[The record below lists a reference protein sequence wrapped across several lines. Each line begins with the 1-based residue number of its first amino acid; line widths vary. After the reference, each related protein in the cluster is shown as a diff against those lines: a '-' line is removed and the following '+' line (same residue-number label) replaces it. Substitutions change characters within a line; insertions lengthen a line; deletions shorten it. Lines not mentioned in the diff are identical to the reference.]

1 MKRFFLILFLLL
13 LLFTVTVS
21 SHPGRTDSNG
31 GHWNRQEG
39 TYHYHSGEYADRNS
53 SGSSSETADDIE
65 PEVNIVEKETS
76 EEEKEE
82 TSEKVIVMKKETPTK
97 EESSTEKENSTGI
110 DAKTIIIIVAIV
122 VGGVVLFLIA
132 KQVIKH
138 YSADEFFGHLFIIT
152 IIIAGV
158 IMLQSCDTSETYN
171 KHLEDCDGTCTH
183 IKDYTSEIQEA
194 YRDEYSDEIYEEAYN
209 DIVSAY
215 EDRTYESHVEYCD
228 GTCDHIEDEIEHR
241 VSDLG
246 ELCYLE
252 SVFDYYDVIKA
263 IENAYIQG
271 YGDCYYG
278 NAQEY
283 SIKEYK
289 NKNVFDE

>member
-1 MKRFFLILFLLL
+1 MKRLFCLFLLL
-13 LLFTVTVS
+13 LSLTITAS

-31 GHWNRQEG
+31 GHWDRSEG
-39 TYHYHSGEYADRNS
+39 TYHYHNDGTPQNS
-53 SGSSSETADDIE
+53 YSSDTSDEDDLTSSSIINRGNLESDTTVTVTSDDSQETLDQEAETED
-65 PEVNIVEKETS
+65 EKPKGITS
-76 EEEKEE
+76 R
-82 TSEKVIVMKKETPTK
+82 
-97 EESSTEKENSTGI
+97 
-110 DAKTIIIIVAIV
+110 TIIIVVIIIV
-122 VGGVVLFLIA
+122 VGVLLFFISKWA
-132 KQVIKH
+132 INN

-158 IMLQSCDTSETYN
+158 IMLQSCDTSESYN

-194 YRDEYSDEIYEEAYN
+194 YRDEYREDIYDEAYN
-209 DIVSAY
+209 DIVGTY

-228 GTCDHIEDEIEHR
+228 GTCDHIEKEIEHR
-241 VSDLG
+241 IGDLG

-252 SVFDYYDVIKA
+252 NVFDYYDVIKA